1 MALFLVH
8 SFLYAGSHS
17 QRGALHQ
24 SKKHPQKHQ
33 HSKCPQRKD
42 PLSSGKLVLMGQGGA
57 VCVLM

>member
-1 MALFLVH
+1 MALFSVC

-17 QRGALHQ
+17 QRGTLHQ
-24 SKKHPQKHQ
+24 SEKHPQKHQ
-33 HSKCPQRKD
+33 HSKRPQCKD